1 MTFFRTGLLGVS
13 SMAIALLSVLSHA
26 TSFDCAK
33 ASTFAE
39 IQICKSAQLQ
49 LQDERINSAYVKAL
63 GSSGDKVSIRTDQRT
78 WLKTRD
84 QCTTADCVSDAME
97 SRLSVLNHSTRGQEP
112 TRPPAKLIAT
122 QATTVQQTK
131 SEPVPGPR
139 LSQEQSSEASKAS
152 ASQGKGTTS
161 GATAQSPQD
170 PHAWRPVKI
179 ALLVM
184 GLLLIVCIWLHSRGS
199 MVIYSCFTDA
209 AWTTATPFLACATFF
224 TARSWLELSTQTA
237 QISAA
242 VVFGLMLLQ
251 VIIQTF
257 RHNGFSVFFLLAL
270 YAKLLLFTVYFVC
283 MAALIFGGAKTVAQR
298 RKQRNLALG
307 GTVLFA
313 LLTGWMTRTR
323 SFSHIDDYIAGRT

>member
-13 SMAIALLSVLSHA
+13 GVAFALLSAFSQA

-33 ASTFAE
+33 ASTYAE

-63 GSSGDKVSIRTDQRT
+63 ASAQDKPSIRNEQRT

-84 QCTTADCVSDAME
+84 QCTTVDCVSDAME
-97 SRLSVLNHSTRGQEP
+97 ARVAVLDASTRRQEQP
-112 TRPPAKLIAT
+112 KPLTKPATAT
-122 QATTVQQTK
+122 AVATQQTK
-131 SEPVPGPR
+131 SVAEPAPR
-139 LSQEQSSEASKAS
+139 QTQEPSSADSKLSAGQTRE
-152 ASQGKGTTS
+152 TTS
-161 GATAQSPQD
+161 SATKQSPED
-170 PHAWRPVKI
+170 PHAWRPIKI
-179 ALLVM
+179 GLLAM
-184 GLLLIVCIWLHSRGS
+184 GLLLIVCIWLHSRGT
-199 MVIYSCFTDA
+199 MVIYSCYTDA
-209 AWTTATPFLACATFF
+209 LWTTMTPFLACAAYF
-224 TARSWLELSTQTA
+224 TAKSWLELSTQTA

-257 RHNGFSVFFLLAL
+257 RHNGFSVFFLLAI
-270 YAKLLLFTVYFVC
+270 YAKLILFSVYFLC
-283 MAALIFGGAKTVAQR
+283 MAVLIFGGAKTAAQR

-307 GTVLFA
+307 GSVLFA
-313 LLTGWMTRTR
+313 LLTGWMTKTR

>member
-1 MTFFRTGLLGVS
+1 MTFFRTGFLGVS
-13 SMAIALLSVLSHA
+13 SVAIALLSVLSHA

-63 GSSGDKVSIRTDQRT
+63 ASSGDKVSIRTDQRT

-84 QCTTADCVSDAME
+84 QCSTADCVSDAME
-97 SRLSVLNHSTRGQEP
+97 SRLSGLNQFTTRQEL
-112 TRPPAKLIAT
+112 TRPPAKPIAT

-131 SEPVPGPR
+131 SEPVPAPGLTQE
-139 LSQEQSSEASKAS
+139 LSSDASKAP
-152 ASQGKGTTS
+152 AGQGKDTTS

-184 GLLLIVCIWLHSRGS
+184 GLLLIICIWLHSRGS

-209 AWTTATPFLACATFF
+209 AWTTMTPFLACATYF
-224 TARSWLELSTQTA
+224 TVRSWLELSTQTA

-242 VVFGLMLLQ
+242 IVFGLMLLQ

-270 YAKLLLFTVYFVC
+270 YAKLLLFSVYFVC
-283 MAALIFGGAKTVAQR
+283 MAALIFGGARTAAQR

-307 GTVLFA
+307 GSVLFA
-313 LLTGWMTRTR
+313 LLTGWMTKTR

>member
-1 MTFFRTGLLGVS
+1 MTFYRTGLLGVS
-13 SMAIALLSVLSHA
+13 GLAIAMISVFSHA

-33 ASTFAE
+33 ASSFAE
-39 IQICKSAQLQ
+39 IQICKSTQLQ
-49 LQDERINSAYVKAL
+49 LQDERIHSAYVEAL
-63 GSSGDKVSIRTDQRT
+63 SSSGDKLSMRTEQRT

-84 QCTTADCVSDAME
+84 QCATADCVSEAME
-97 SRLSVLNHSTRGQEP
+97 ARLSVLNRSARSQEP
-112 TRPPAKLIAT
+112 TRPPAKPLAT
-122 QATTVQQTK
+122 QATTVQQTI
-131 SEPVPGPR
+131 SEAVPAPR
-139 LSQEQSSEASKAS
+139 LTQGHSSDVSKGLFV
-152 ASQGKGTTS
+152 QGRDTTS
-161 GATAQSPQD
+161 GVTKQSPQD
-170 PHAWRPVKI
+170 PHAWRTVKI

-184 GLLLIVCIWLHSRGS
+184 GLLLIICIWLHSRGS

-209 AWTTATPFLACATFF
+209 LWTTLTPILACATYF

-270 YAKLLLFTVYFVC
+270 YAKLLLFSVYFVC
-283 MAALIFGGAKTVAQR
+283 MAALIFGGAKTAARR
-298 RKQRNLALG
+298 RKQRNLVLG
-307 GTVLFA
+307 GSVLFA
-313 LLTGWMTRTR
+313 LLTGWMTKTR